1 MHSSPCRLLG
11 GKGGPL
17 SDTNDPPFV
26 ITREGFLSMKDA
38 TQTKADS
45 EGSILAG
52 YIAPTEL
59 CRQLG
64 KTRRTIDRW
73 HSRGLGPPRIR
84 IERMVLYRIADV
96 RAWLEAHLERR
107 EFRRGQAVG
116 SAGVGGGK

>member
-1 MHSSPCRLLG
+1 
-11 GKGGPL
+11 
-17 SDTNDPPFV
+17 
-26 ITREGFLSMKDA
+26 MKDA